1 MKGVLTSQKLNH
13 FRGNSAMSQ
22 GKTSPPIHVPNQL
35 LSPEKRDRHVLLLF
49 YSFRDEKENR

>member
-1 MKGVLTSQKLNH
+1 
-13 FRGNSAMSQ
+13 MSQ